1 MAYGRICRAG
11 EKTFLR
17 EAILTVLRKHPCIDE
32 KMPPLCPAEYKNLR
46 REVYRA
52 QIGSKAGKEVRWQL
66 EKALSEQFSARYF
79 SRNQLLNEEVE
90 VYQERNADR
99 VDMLHEYLI
108 PAERV
113 AAFLERARSI
123 IPKHPVDLLNATVR
137 KC

>member
-17 EAILTVLRKHPCIDE
+17 EAILTVFRKHPCIDE
-32 KMPPLCPAEYKNLR
+32 KMPHRCPAEYKNLR

-52 QIGSKAGKEVRWQL
+52 QIGSKAGKEVRWQI

-79 SRNQLLNEEVE
+79 SRNQLQNEEVE

-99 VDMLHEYLI
+99 VDILHEYFIRQNVLRHFLN
-108 PAERV
+108 ERGPSYPSI
-113 AAFLERARSI
+113 RST
-123 IPKHPVDLLNATVR
+123 A
-137 KC
+137 